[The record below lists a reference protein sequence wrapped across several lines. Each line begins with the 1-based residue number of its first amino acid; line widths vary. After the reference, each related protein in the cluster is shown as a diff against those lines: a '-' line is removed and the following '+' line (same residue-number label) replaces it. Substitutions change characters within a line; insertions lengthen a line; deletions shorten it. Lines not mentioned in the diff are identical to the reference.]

1 MEEVIGPSRELSP
14 CGELLFDFG
23 IFLVVNF
30 YDNPTLS
37 GDVMGFQS
45 ATQATITVG
54 RSRPLHC
61 GMSRLLSGGKALS
74 HRRQNAE
81 L

>member
-45 ATQATITVG
+45 ATQATN
-54 RSRPLHC
+54 HY
-61 GMSRLLSGGKALS
+61 GGEVEAFALWYVS
-74 HRRQNAE
+74 ISVWGKSVVT
-81 L
+81 